1 MLSIINFLLILST
14 LAATSNATLI
24 KPLTRTP
31 LRPFSVNQNYTTDYS
46 FSFYIPSAIPF
57 KAFIEVEFPL
67 PYQIP
72 SACKASLRGP
82 IGPFTLYSCEKDS
95 PSTYLID
102 IGQILPGNYEL
113 VLSDIKNPVAYP
125 ASTNLKIRTFFN
137 KDILVD
143 ANEYFDAVPFLD
155 TPGKTIP

>member
-1 MLSIINFLLILST
+1 MNSNLIFLFILFAF
-14 LAATSNATLI
+14 AASSHAALI

-57 KAFIEVEFPL
+57 QAFIEVEFPL
-67 PYQIP
+67 PYELP
-72 SACKASLRGP
+72 SACKASIRGP
-82 IGPFTLYSCEKDS
+82 TTPFSQYSCEKDS

-102 IGQILPGNYEL
+102 AGQIIPGNYEL
-113 VLSDIKNPVAYP
+113 VLSDIRNPAAYP

-143 ANEYFDAVPFLD
+143 ANEYFDAVPFLG
-155 TPGKTIP
+155 TPGKI